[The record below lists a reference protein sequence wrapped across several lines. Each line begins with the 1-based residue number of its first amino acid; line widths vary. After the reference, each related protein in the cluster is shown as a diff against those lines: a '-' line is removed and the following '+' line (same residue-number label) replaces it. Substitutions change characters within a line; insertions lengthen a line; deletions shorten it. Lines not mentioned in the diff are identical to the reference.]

1 MKGDDGELW
10 GTGLCDFSDK
20 MLGNWG
26 GGDVLPHSVCR
37 KPLGVHISNK
47 F

>member
-26 GGDVLPHSVCR
+26 GGMYFRIQSAVSH
-37 KPLGVHISNK
+37 
-47 F
+47 